1 MMINQIY
8 STEQNTIALETKTM
22 NLRNVCELTPGEKG
36 RRYPALEDARSVWDG
51 LMLVLTEALA
61 SS

>member
-1 MMINQIY
+1 
-8 STEQNTIALETKTM
+8 M